1 MPLMRLYRYI
11 ATLGILCL
19 VLAAA
24 GLLEERLGQKVT
36 ASNTQLAALLAT
48 YDGTESIFD
57 IPTKTNGCTINGPL
71 PDHDCSPGAIF
82 PDATLEQI
90 CTPGYSSSVRNV
102 SVSLKKKIYGEYGL
116 TYPQPTGSY
125 EVDHIIPLELGGSN
139 DRANLYPEAAE
150 PAPGF
155 HEKDI
160 VEDYLHQEVCAGHI
174 ELSAAQQQIANDW
187 IAVYRILSTTD
198 IQNIKSKFHNWAD

>member
-1 MPLMRLYRYI
+1 MKRGYYYS
-11 ATLGILCL
+11 TVLGLLCL
-19 VLAAA
+19 AIAAA
-24 GLLEERLGQKVT
+24 GLLQERFEAQVEST
-36 ASNTQLAALLAT
+36 NNQLAALLAP
-48 YDGTESIFD
+48 YDGIEATFD
-57 IPTKTNGCTINGPL
+57 SPTKTSGCTSNGPL
-71 PDHDCSPGAIF
+71 PDPDCSPGAIF
-82 PDATLEQI
+82 ASSTVEDI